1 MGDQHLS
8 IVFAVSANAQHAYD
22 SINKVTA
29 WWTENLVGESAG
41 LNDEF
46 VVQFGDVHFSRQKI
60 VEMVPGKKVVWLVTE
75 SRLNFIADKQEWT
88 GTRIIFEVLEEN
100 TQTIIRFTH
109 EGLVPHVECYD
120 ACSNAWGQ
128 YMNSLQQLIDTGSG
142 EPAVRS

>member
-1 MGDQHLS
+1 MQNQHLS
-8 IVFAVSANAQHAYD
+8 IVFPVKGATLQAFD

-60 VEMVPGKKVVWLVTE
+60 VEMIPGKKVVWLITE
-75 SRLNFIADKQEWT
+75 SRLNFVADKQEWT

-100 TQTIIRFTH
+100 GQTMIRFTH
-109 EGLVPHVECYD
+109 EGLVPQVECYD
-120 ACSNAWGQ
+120 ACSGAWSQ
-128 YMNSLQQLIDTGSG
+128 YMGSLQQLINTGRG
-142 EPAVRS
+142 EPALRS